1 MIYGEKTILCGIT
14 KQSSAKILSWAN
26 KPELRKLNG
35 TIYPISE
42 YEHDQWLNNKMTNPN
57 EKLFLVCDK
66 QTMEEIGTIGFKNT
80 NWISRNAELYISL
93 GNEKYTEACG
103 KGYGTDA
110 VNTLCNFCFDSLGL
124 HKIYLYVFESN
135 ARAIR
140 CYEKAGFS
148 VEGRLKEHHFF
159 NGSFEDVLVMGKIC
173 K

>member
-1 MIYGEKTILCGIT
+1 MIYGEKVVLCGLT
-14 KQSSAKILSWAN
+14 KQSSSKILSWAN
-26 KPELRKLNG
+26 KPELRKLTG

-42 YEHDQWLNNKMTNPN
+42 YEHEQWIVSKATNSN

-66 QTMEEIGTIGFKNT
+66 ETMEEIGTIGFKNT

-93 GNEKYTEACG
+93 GNEKYTENSS
-103 KGYGTDA
+103 GYGCDA

-124 HKIYLYVFESN
+124 HRIYLYVFESN
-135 ARAIR
+135 KRAIR

-148 VEGRLKEHHFF
+148 VEGSLKEHHFIS
-159 NGSFEDVLVMGKIC
+159 GHYEDVVVMGRVC